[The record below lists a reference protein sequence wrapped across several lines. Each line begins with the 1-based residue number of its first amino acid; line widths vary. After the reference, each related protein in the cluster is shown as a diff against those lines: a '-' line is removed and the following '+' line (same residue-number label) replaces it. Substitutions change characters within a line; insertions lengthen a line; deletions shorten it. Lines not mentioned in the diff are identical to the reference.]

1 MTSVPD
7 DIGSENWVILSHEH
21 LVCLFTKEQQ
31 FLFIQLVFSKYQ
43 NQFYFSCG
51 GHLFFM
57 FECLENE
64 KLAAAL

>member
-1 MTSVPD
+1 M
-7 DIGSENWVILSHEH
+7 ILSHEH

-57 FECLENE
+57 FACLENE
-64 KLAAAL
+64 RLAAAL

>member
-1 MTSVPD
+1 M
-7 DIGSENWVILSHEH
+7 ILSHEH

-31 FLFIQLVFSKYQ
+31 FLFIQVVFSKYQ
-43 NQFYFSCG
+43 NQFYFSFG

-64 KLAAAL
+64 RLAAAL